1 MRNRQPCKY
10 VRKRITDAAS
20 MSARTLCV
28 IVLWM
33 AAGAAHAQQLLVFA
47 AASLKNSLDE
57 VASMSPARPTISY
70 GASSALAKQIESGA
84 PAQVFISADL
94 EWMDYLEQRKLL
106 RAESRRNLLGNK
118 LVLIAPAASATKA
131 QIAPGFPLA
140 QLLGNGRLATADP
153 AHVPAG
159 KYTKAAL
166 EKLGVWDSV
175 ANRLAPAE
183 TVRAALALVARGEAP
198 LGTVYSTDAA
208 VEPKVR
214 VVAMFPDGLHPPI
227 VYPAALTS
235 RAPPSGAA
243 AGFLALLASPAARH
257 VFEKHG
263 FTPLN

>member
-1 MRNRQPCKY
+1 MMTSRRSWLALLTAT
-10 VRKRITDAAS
+10 VLTLAAVT
-20 MSARTLCV
+20 AP
-28 IVLWM
+28 
-33 AAGAAHAQQLLVFA
+33 AATQGRDVLVFA
-47 AASLKNSLDE
+47 AASLKNALDE
-57 VASMSPARPTISY
+57 VAAMSPSKPTISY
-70 GASSALAKQIESGA
+70 GASSALAKQIEAGA

-94 EWMDYLEQRKLL
+94 DWMDYLQERKLL
-106 RAESRRNLLGNK
+106 RAGSRRNLLGNK
-118 LVLIAPAASATKA
+118 LVLIAPAGSATKA

-166 EKLGVWDSV
+166 EKLGVWESV
-175 ANRLAPAE
+175 SGKLAPAE

-198 LGTVYSTDAA
+198 LGTVYSTDAVA
-208 VEPKVR
+208 EPKAR
-214 VVAMFPDGLHPPI
+214 VVAQFPDGLHAPI

-235 RAPPSGAA
+235 SAPPSGGAA
-243 AGFLALLASPAARH
+243 DFLVLLASPAARN

>member
-1 MRNRQPCKY
+1 MRPG
-10 VRKRITDAAS
+10 VIALLAA
-20 MSARTLCV
+20 
-28 IVLWM
+28 LWLSP
-33 AAGAAHAQQLLVFA
+33 ASAQQLLVFA
-47 AASLKNSLDE
+47 AASLKNALDD
-57 VASMSPARPTISY
+57 VASMSPSKPVISY

-94 EWMDYLEQRKLL
+94 EWMDYLEERKLL
-106 RAESRRNLLGNK
+106 RAGSRRNLLGNK

-153 AHVPAG
+153 VHVPAG
-159 KYTKAAL
+159 KYTKTAL

-175 ANRLAPAE
+175 SGKLAPAE

-198 LGTVYSTDAA
+198 LGAVYSTDAA
-208 VEPKVR
+208 AEPKVR
-214 VVAMFPDGLHPPI
+214 VVAQFPDGLHAPI
-227 VYPAALTS
+227 VYPAALAS
-235 RAPPSGAA
+235 SAPASGAA
-243 AGFLALLASPAARH
+243 ADFVALLVSPAARN

>member
-1 MRNRQPCKY
+1 
-10 VRKRITDAAS
+10 
-20 MSARTLCV
+20 MSRSKA
-28 IVLWM
+28 
-33 AAGAAHAQQLLVFA
+33 
-47 AASLKNSLDE
+47 K
-57 VASMSPARPTISY
+57 ISY
-70 GASSALAKQIESGA
+70 GASSALAKQIEAGA

-94 EWMDYLEQRKLL
+94 DWMDYLEQRKLL
-106 RAESRRNLLGNK
+106 RPGTRKNILGNK
-118 LVLIAPAASATKA
+118 LVLIAPAGSNIKT

-140 QLLGNGRLATADP
+140 KLLGGGRLATADP

-175 ANRLAPAE
+175 SGKLAPAE

-208 VEPKVR
+208 VESKVR
-214 VVAMFPDGLHPPI
+214 VAAMFPDGLHPAI

-235 RAPPSGAA
+235 NAPESGAA
-243 AGFLALLASPAARH
+243 ADFIALLVSAAARS
-257 VFEKHG
+257 VFEKNG